1 VSRLR
6 LRIVRFFIVVFRSV
20 KELRAAT
27 FGERKATLIILI
39 LILSS
44 GLCTSSHANDDMVSF
59 HRDVFPIF
67 RTNCI
72 GCHKPGKSRG
82 GLDLTT
88 HGALL
93 RGGDEGPMIK
103 TGDASGSRLVQTICG
118 DEPEMPKES
127 EPLLH
132 REIDLISRWITQ
144 GGIEDAPVDTSTR
157 RPTEPT
163 AYCSLPA
170 VHSLSFSPDGTL
182 LAVPGRHEI
191 LLHHADGSGIV
202 SRLAGDSPRLES
214 ITFSKDGTLIVASG
228 GAVSEFGEIQ
238 IWDTN
243 RQELIRSIKGSNDT
257 FYGVSISPN
266 NQQVAVGCADK
277 LVRVFNIADGVEV
290 MRCDNHLDWVFGSA
304 FTNDGL
310 RLATVSRDKAAK
322 LIDIASGHLIDD
334 VNQSRDPLICLTRH
348 PIENLIATG
357 GTEGKIRLFK
367 MEPRGGRL
375 SEGDNKE
382 ESFVREFEHM
392 ASPIQAIAFSPDGIN
407 VACSALNGE
416 VRIFKTE
423 NGQRVTQIKGSYGP
437 IFALAFNFDGKQVAA
452 GGYDGRIRFYDTN
465 NGEALKEF
473 KSVPLE

>member
-1 VSRLR
+1 VSRLP
-6 LRIVRFFIVVFRSV
+6 LIILRFFIVVFRSA
-20 KELRAAT
+20 KEFRDAIFA
-27 FGERKATLIILI
+27 ERKATLIISFLYLSFI
-39 LILSS
+39 LCAPSY
-44 GLCTSSHANDDMVSF
+44 ANDDLVSF
-59 HRDVFPIF
+59 HRDVFPIL

-72 GCHKPGKSRG
+72 ACHKPGKSKG

-88 HGALL
+88 HGSLL
-93 RGGDEGPMIK
+93 KGGDNGQMIQA
-103 TGDASGSRLVQTICG
+103 GDAPGCRLVETICG
-118 DEPEMPKES
+118 DEPEMPQES
-127 EPLLH
+127 EPLLP
-132 REIDLISRWITQ
+132 REIDLITRWITQ
-144 GGIEDAPVDTSTR
+144 GAIEDAPVDTRTR
-157 RPTEPT
+157 QPAEPPT
-163 AYCSLPA
+163 YHSLPA
-170 VHSLSFSPDGTL
+170 VHSLSCSPDGTL

-191 LLHHADGSGIV
+191 LLHHADGSGVV

-214 ITFSKDGTLIVASG
+214 VTFSKDGTLIVACG

-238 IWDTN
+238 IWDTH
-243 RQELIRSIKGSNDT
+243 RRELIRSIKGSNDS

-277 LVRVFNIADGVEV
+277 LVRVFNVADGVEV

-304 FTNDGL
+304 FTSDGL

-334 VNQSRDPLICLTRH
+334 VNQSRDPLICLARH

-357 GTEGKIRLFK
+357 GTEGKIRLFR

-375 SEGDNKE
+375 AEGDNKE

-407 VACSALNGE
+407 VACSALSGE
-416 VRIFKTE
+416 IRIFKTE
-423 NGQRVTQIKGSYGP
+423 NGQRLAQIKGGYGP
-437 IFALAFNFDGKQVAA
+437 IFALAFTADGKQVAA

-465 NGEALKEF
+465 NGEAAKEF
-473 KSVPLE
+473 NSVPIQ

>member
-1 VSRLR
+1 MNRLP
-6 LRIVRFFIVVFRSV
+6 
-20 KELRAAT
+20 
-27 FGERKATLIILI
+27 LIILI
-39 LILSS
+39 LLLSS
-44 GLCTSSHANDDMVSF
+44 ALCSSSEGNDEIVSF
-59 HRDVFPIF
+59 HRDVFPIL

-72 GCHKPGKSRG
+72 ACHKPGKSKG

-88 HGALL
+88 HAALL
-93 RGGDEGPMIK
+93 KGGDDGQMIK
-103 TGDASGSRLVQTICG
+103 TGDASVSRLIETICG

-127 EPLLH
+127 EPLLP
-132 REIDLISRWITQ
+132 REIDLINRWITQ
-144 GGIEDAPVDTSTR
+144 GAVEDAPVDTRTR
-157 RPTEPT
+157 RPAELIS
-163 AYCSLPA
+163 YRSLPA
-170 VHSLSFSPDGTL
+170 VHALSFSPDGAL

-191 LLHHADGSGIV
+191 LLHHADGSGVV

-214 ITFSKDGTLIVASG
+214 VTFSKDGTLIVASG

-238 IWDTN
+238 IWDTH
-243 RQELIRSIKGSNDT
+243 RRELIRSIKGSNDT

-304 FTNDGL
+304 FTSDGL

-334 VNQSRDPLICLTRH
+334 VNRSRDPLICLTRH
-348 PIENLIATG
+348 PIEDFIATG

-407 VACSALNGE
+407 VACSALSGE

-423 NGQRVTQIKGSYGP
+423 NGQRVAQIKGSHGP
-437 IFALAFNFDGKQVAA
+437 IFALAFTADGRQVAA
-452 GGYDGRIRFYDTN
+452 GGYDGHIRFYDTN

-473 KSVPLE
+473 NSVPLQ

>member
-1 VSRLR
+1 
-6 LRIVRFFIVVFRSV
+6 
-20 KELRAAT
+20 
-27 FGERKATLIILI
+27 
-39 LILSS
+39 
-44 GLCTSSHANDDMVSF
+44 
-59 HRDVFPIF
+59 
-67 RTNCI
+67 
-72 GCHKPGKSRG
+72 
-82 GLDLTT
+82 
-88 HGALL
+88 
-93 RGGDEGPMIK
+93 
-103 TGDASGSRLVQTICG
+103 
-118 DEPEMPKES
+118 MPKES
-127 EPLLH
+127 EPLLP
-132 REIDLISRWITQ
+132 REIDLINRWITQ
-144 GGIEDAPVDTSTR
+144 GAVEDAPVDTRTR
-157 RPTEPT
+157 RPAELIS
-163 AYCSLPA
+163 YRSLPA
-170 VHSLSFSPDGTL
+170 VNALSFSPDGTL

-191 LLHHADGSGIV
+191 LLHHADGSGVV

-214 ITFSKDGTLIVASG
+214 VTFSKDGTLIVASG

-238 IWDTN
+238 IWDTH
-243 RQELIRSIKGSNDT
+243 RRELIRSIKGSNDT

-348 PIENLIATG
+348 PIENLIACG

-382 ESFVREFEHM
+382 ESFIREFEHM
-392 ASPIQAIAFSPDGIN
+392 ASPIQAIAFSPDGMN
-407 VACSALNGE
+407 VACSALSGE

-423 NGQRVTQIKGSYGP
+423 NGQRVAQIKGGYGP
-437 IFALAFNFDGKQVAA
+437 IFALAFTADGKQVAT

-465 NGEALKEF
+465 NSESLKEF
-473 KSVPLE
+473 NSVPLQ